1 MLEEGKKK
9 HDTLQIQSSGTQS
22 NWAWKMCPHGHYG
35 KASHV
40 TIDPVM
46 TIRPPPTIFTFS
58 TK

>member
-1 MLEEGKKK
+1 MLDQGKKK
-9 HDTLQIQSSGTQS
+9 PDTLQIQSTGIQS

-40 TIDPVM
+40 TIDPAM
-46 TIRPPPTIFTFS
+46 TISPAWTVFTFS